1 MKRVS
6 RNLSLHRSRSRTIL
20 RRAGFT
26 LIELIAVMAIIMIL
40 AVALLPRVNAAF
52 EQAQVTACSAN
63 LGKIY
68 QGLLQ
73 YHGMKGRWPRH
84 AGVGFFAALVAHE
97 IWEDT
102 ETSTKTLSC
111 PSIGSDTLTP
121 RMDGLPMGEWYTDL
135 SRVNGGWSA
144 YAGRNTREYPLR
156 KFPASGKLVLVA
168 DDNDLG
174 GMEGNHRIKTNALY
188 GDGSVRGID
197 IVDER
202 EEGRADEEQEYVIVG
217 PDARREELRALSLD

>member
-6 RNLSLHRSRSRTIL
+6 RNLSFHRPPSRNIL

-84 AGVGFFAALVAHE
+84 TGVGFFAALVADE

-111 PSIGSDTLTP
+111 PSVESDFLTP
-121 RMDGLPMGEWYTDL
+121 QMDGLPMGEWYTDL
-135 SRVNGGWSA
+135 SRVDGSWSA
-144 YAGRNTREYPLR
+144 YAGRDTRNHPLR
-156 KFPASGKLVLVA
+156 KFPASGKVVLVA
-168 DDNDLG
+168 DDNDP
-174 GMEGNHRIKTNALY
+174 EGNHRIKTNALY

-202 EEGRADEEQEYVIVG
+202 DEGRADEEQEFVIVG
-217 PDARREELRALSLD
+217 PDARREELRALTLD